1 MRPREA
7 NMLRLVYTSKPYGSM
22 EDSVLDAL
30 VEQSRRK
37 NYKSGITGV
46 LHFGNGSFIQ
56 VLEGPEIEVI
66 NLYSK
71 IVRDPR
77 HRNCVILNISLVQER
92 LFGNWSMG
100 FISGQRKITHG
111 YNELLDYRQVHHGKA
126 EISAVLDLLLEVLR
140 D

>member
-1 MRPREA
+1 MRPLET

-22 EDSVLDAL
+22 EDSVLDDL
-30 VEQSRRK
+30 LERSRSK

-46 LHFGNGSFIQ
+46 LHFGNGSFLQ
-56 VLEGPEIEVI
+56 VLEGPETEVI

-71 IVRDPR
+71 ITADPR
-77 HRNCVILNISLVQER
+77 HRNCIILSINLVQDR

-100 FISGQRKITHG
+100 FLSGKRKITHG
-111 YNELLDYRQVHHGKA
+111 YNELLDYRQARHDKE
-126 EISAVLDLLLEVLR
+126 EISGVLEMLLEVLH

>member
-1 MRPREA
+1 MKPREA
-7 NMLRLVYTSKPYGSM
+7 NMLRLVYTSKPYGSL
-22 EDSVLDAL
+22 EDSVLDGL
-30 VEQSRRK
+30 LEQARRK

-66 NLYSK
+66 NLYAK
-71 IVRDPR
+71 ITVDPR
-77 HRNCVILNISLVQER
+77 HRNCTILSIHLIQER

-100 FISGQRKITHG
+100 FISGQRKIMRG
-111 YNELLDYRQVHHGKA
+111 YNELLDYRQVSQGKA
-126 EISAVLDLLLEVLR
+126 EISGILELLLEVLR